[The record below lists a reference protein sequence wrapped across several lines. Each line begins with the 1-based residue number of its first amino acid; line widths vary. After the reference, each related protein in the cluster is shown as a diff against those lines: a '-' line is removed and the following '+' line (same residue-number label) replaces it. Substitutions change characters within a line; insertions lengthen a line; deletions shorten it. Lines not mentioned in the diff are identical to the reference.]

1 MIISAFDNLFM
12 TSKTKVL
19 TVPAWTQALH
29 YDFSS

>member
-1 MIISAFDNLFM
+1 MQNWRGVI
-12 TSKTKVL
+12 KTKVL